1 MATASAHSASVKHID
16 RRETARRLLQ
26 KELEQLPPDE
36 RHVVERF
43 ISKHKVARNIAHE
56 FHQSRTLG
64 ERLADNVAAVGGSWK
79 FIICF
84 AVVLVIWMAINS
96 FLLRSDAFDPFP
108 YILLNLVLSC
118 LAAIQAPIIM
128 MSQNRQAAADRM
140 NAENDY
146 QVNVK
151 SELEILQVHEKLD
164 VLRAQDWATL
174 VELQN
179 SQIEMLRR
187 LLERADIPL
196 PNNPS

>member
-43 ISKHKVARNIAHE
+43 ISRRKVARNMARE

-64 ERLADNVAAVGGSWK
+64 EQLADNVAAVGGSWK

>member
-43 ISKHKVARNIAHE
+43 ISRRKVARNMARE

-64 ERLADNVAAVGGSWK
+64 EQLADNVAAVGGSWK

-84 AVVLVIWMAINS
+84 AVVLVVWMASNS

-164 VLRAQDWATL
+164 VLRAQDWAAL

-187 LLERADIPL
+187 LLERAEIPL

>member
-43 ISKHKVARNIAHE
+43 ISRRKVARNMARE

-64 ERLADNVAAVGGSWK
+64 EQLADNVAAVGGSWK

-84 AVVLVIWMAINS
+84 AVVLVVWMAINS

-164 VLRAQDWATL
+164 VLRAQDWAAL

-187 LLERADIPL
+187 LLERAEIPL

>member
-26 KELEQLPPDE
+26 KELAQLPPDE

-84 AVVLVIWMAINS
+84 AVVLVVWMAINS

-128 MSQNRQAAADRM
+128 MSQNRQESRDRHR
-140 NAENDY
+140 AEQDY
-146 QVNVK
+146 KVNLK
-151 SELEILQVHEKLD
+151 AELEIRHLHEKVDHL
-164 VLRAQDWATL
+164 LHHHAQ
-174 VELQN
+174 
-179 SQIEMLRR
+179 R
-187 LLERADIPL
+187 LLEIQQIQTDLLRQLVAASGTP
-196 PNNPS
+196 PVTKP